1 MLRIY
6 LKYLCVLTFILTALS
21 AAAFADSSQTTYDP
35 CTGASGYKAI
45 SKVKPP
51 STSAPTVLK
60 VKPWNVS
67 SRFRGLSR
75 YNPINWWTG
84 CCLPMPAKG
93 QFIVGPRVFFAR
105 LQGSARRGTEL
116 TGVQTAVVDFNDHLG
131 FKKNGNAF
139 WSIEAQYQIRP
150 RWAIRYSFSPMQ
162 MEATNF
168 PATAFSFGGQ
178 TFAAGTP
185 VHSKWERYENRAGL
199 VFTLSKTTYSATN
212 FVMEW
217 LNVQDKLTIGG
228 GTVAAVGMDNTK
240 NLAYTGLE
248 FEKCLK
254 NYHGNTLALTG
265 KGGIAFLNDAI
276 GYDAEAA
283 LSYLIPIKT
292 GRFGFVKGGYRYTYL
307 KKERPNRMFN
317 TTMDGAFV
325 QVGFLF

>member
-1 MLRIY
+1 MLRNFI
-6 LKYLCVLTFILTALS
+6 KYLCVLISTVTVLS

-51 STSAPTVLK
+51 PTSAPKILK
-60 VKPWNVS
+60 VKPWGIS

-75 YNPINWWTG
+75 YNPINWWSG

-93 QFIVGPRVFFAR
+93 QFVLGTKVLFAR
-105 LQGSARRGTEL
+105 LQGSARSGTDL

-131 FKKNGNAF
+131 FNKTGNAF

-150 RWAIRYSFSPMQ
+150 RWAIRYSFAPMQ

-168 PATAFSFGGQ
+168 PTTAFSFRGQ

-185 VHSKWERYENRAGL
+185 VHSKWERYENRAGI
-199 VFTLSKTTYSATN
+199 VFTLSRTTYSATN

-217 LNVQDKLTIGG
+217 LNVQDKLSVGG
-228 GTVAAVGMDNTK
+228 GTVAAVAMDDTK
-240 NLAYTGLE
+240 NLAFTGLE

-254 NYHGNTLALTG
+254 LPRQ
-265 KGGIAFLNDAI
+265 
-276 GYDAEAA
+276 
-283 LSYLIPIKT
+283 YLGSQWKRW
-292 GRFGFVKGGYRYTYL
+292 GRFFERQHRLRCRGGPELPDSHQDRAIRLYQGRL
-307 KKERPNRMFN
+307 PLHLSQKRKISQ
-317 TTMDGAFV
+317 DV
-325 QVGFLF
+325 